1 MTIPRA
7 QLVGGTALV
16 AALLLAACGGTP
28 APSASGASAPPT
40 NAATTLPAVQSAPT
54 AQSAAAT
61 QSTAAAN
68 PPTAAASTA
77 PTAAVAVGG
86 EGNGEAG
93 GVEAALVTYTDAAQH
108 FSIGHP
114 GPWTQDPALKA
125 GVQFN
130 GGDDRMRVEFVQ
142 PPAGVDPMGYAQNDL
157 ASLATAFPGFKQVGL
172 AASTEVDK
180 AIVLGFD
187 ASGTSA
193 VTGKAFA
200 ARGDRYYMPLPDGR
214 IAVLTVLGPANR
226 YDREGVR
233 DIALTFKFS
242 K

>member
-7 QLVGGTALV
+7 HLVGGAALV
-16 AALLLAACGGTP
+16 IALTLAACGGTP
-28 APSASGASAPPT
+28 APSASGAPAPLA
-40 NAATTLPAVQSAPT
+40 NAATTMPATQNAPT
-54 AQSAAAT
+54 T
-61 QSTAAAN
+61 QPAAN

-77 PTAAVAVGG
+77 PTAGAAVGG

-114 GPWTQDPALKA
+114 GPWTQDAAMKA
-125 GVQFN
+125 GVKFN
-130 GGDDRMRVEFVQ
+130 GGDDSMRVEFVQ
-142 PPAGVDPMGYAQNDL
+142 PPAGVDPMVYAQKDL
-157 ASLATAFPGFKQVGL
+157 ASLATAFAGFKEVGL

-180 AIVLGFD
+180 AIVLGFE

-200 ARGDRYYMPLPDGR
+200 ARGDRYYMPLADGR
-214 IAVLTVLGPANR
+214 IAVVTLVGPADR

-233 DIALTFKFS
+233 DIALTFKFA